1 MATQVTLNSGSVD
14 SAGSLALKTN
24 GTTTAVTIDTA
35 QNVGVGAT
43 PSAWGS
49 TAKTVQLPNGCAIA
63 NLGAGDVVVTQN
75 AYFDNPNFK
84 YASTT
89 GVGSSV
95 YRQIDGTHRW
105 SYSASGTAGN
115 NITFTEA
122 MRIDSSGNVGIGTSS
137 PTVKLDV
144 VTASGAS
151 YVRTYNGTIDLYSG
165 VQPTTGGAL
174 IGTVSNHPL
183 VFFANNADRGRFDTS
198 GNLLVGKTVTSVGTA
213 GTWIEGTGSLVSSL
227 AASTAASSTLHAYST
242 TASAYRFYVGMDGR
256 VNATLTTISAIS
268 DERLKEN
275 IKDLDFGLSEVLSL
289 KPRRFDWKEG
299 KGADTKDAVGFIA
312 QEFETVFPNSVG
324 TAKAGED
331 GIEYKNICHDELI
344 PTLVKAIQEQQ
355 ALITTLT
362 DRITALEAK

>member
-1 MATQVTLNSGSVD
+1 VCSSDLNLNGFNKELTV
-14 SAGSLALKTN
+14 SAGT
-24 GTTTAVTIDTA
+24 
-35 QNVGVGAT
+35 
-43 PSAWGS
+43 
-49 TAKTVQLPNGCAIA
+49 
-63 NLGAGDVVVTQN
+63 
-75 AYFDNPNFK
+75 
-84 YASTT
+84 
-89 GVGSSV
+89 
-95 YRQIDGTHRW
+95 
-105 SYSASGTAGN
+105 SGTARAGI
-115 NITFTEA
+115 NIQGSRTTDSTFGALSYYHQANLVGSVEMIRGGADNSGIMQFFTANAGTTAER

-137 PTVKLDV
+137 QTLKLEVLGDGTPAGFYRNIDVTVVGPAGMLVNLGAKNGSTPTPGAAIGAILDNP
-144 VTASGAS
+144 A
-151 YVRTYNGTIDLYSG
+151 
-165 VQPTTGGAL
+165 TTGTMLFYTRSSSTLSERAR
-174 IGTVSNHPL
+174 IDS
-183 VFFANNADRGRFDTS
+183 S
-198 GNLLVGKTVTSVGTA
+198 GNLLVGKTVTSIGTA

-227 AASTAASSTLHAYST
+227 AASTSSSSTLHAYST

-355 ALITTLT
+355 AIIQTLT
-362 DRITALEAK
+362 DRITALETPTGTQA